1 MSIELV
7 PDLKKLPHIYGAH
20 KDEKLVIFVG
30 AGISAL
36 WGCKRWKDMA
46 TALIDSCYERGSIDY
61 WVRETLLTKYSSAP
75 RKLITIAKNI
85 LNENYL
91 GELRKTL
98 QLTHERK
105 AKLPDL
111 FNNLFALQA
120 IYITTNIDDNFSSLF
135 DKGNVHFDPA
145 KFSVATLKP
154 KNIIHLHGVIHNPE
168 SLVMTVDEYI
178 DRYQNDGFREFLES
192 AFFDEKYCFLFIGYG
207 VDEMEII
214 DFMIQKYSKG
224 TKSLRGFLNRFYI
237 LLPFFHNEE
246 PLFKYEQL
254 YFGQINM
261 SVIPYSINAKGY
273 DQLDE
278 VLSSWRRAFEEYG
291 KGDEFYGFNQ
301 IIEKNL

>member
-7 PDLKKLPHIYGAH
+7 PDLKKLPHIYGAN
-20 KDEKLVIFVG
+20 KNEKLIIFVG
-30 AGISAL
+30 TGMSAL

-46 TALIDSCYERGSIDY
+46 IALIDSCYERGNIDY
-61 WVRETLLTKYSSAP
+61 WTRETLLTKYSIAP

-85 LNENYL
+85 LKDDYL
-91 GELRKTL
+91 EDLRRTL
-98 QLTHERK
+98 QLAPERK

-111 FNNLFALQA
+111 FNNLFSLQA
-120 IYITTNIDDNFSSLF
+120 TYITTNIDSHFSNLF
-135 DKGNVHFDPA
+135 DKDNVHFEPS
-145 KFSVATLKP
+145 KFMLKP
-154 KNIIHLHGVIHNPE
+154 KNIIHLHGIIHNPD
-168 SLVMTVDEYI
+168 SLVMTVDQYI
-178 DRYQNDGFREFLES
+178 IRYQDNGFRNFLKS

-224 TKSLRGFLNRFYI
+224 TKSVRTFLNRFYI

-246 PLFKYEQL
+246 SLVKYEQL
-254 YFGQINM
+254 YFDRIHM
-261 SVIPYSINAKGY
+261 SVIPYAINAKGY
-273 DQLDE
+273 AQIDD
-278 VLSSWRRAFEEYG
+278 VLSSWRKAFEEYG